1 MTSSC
6 FQVVYGITAVRDDQ
20 TRERERSRTSSPT
33 PRRRSPTS
41 VTFLSPK
48 ITHNSCPMRI
58 SWYISKTTHA
68 TLNYIIIY
76 ASTRV
81 FSMYGLQRITLQ
93 QADGT
98 WKSDPKTKKWR
109 TSLTRCLCVRGRQ
122 QSRSFLI
129 FPVEKH
135 LKESRCI
142 WSTTG
147 YRLYS
152 PVNGCS

>member
-6 FQVVYGITAVRDDQ
+6 FQVAYGITAVRDDQ
-20 TRERERSRTSSPT
+20 TRERERSKTSSQT
-33 PRRRSPTS
+33 LHRRSPTS
-41 VTFLSPK
+41 VTFLSPE

-81 FSMYGLQRITLQ
+81 FSMYGLQRITLS

-98 WKSDPKTKKWR
+98 WRSDPKTKKLR
-109 TSLTRCLCVRGRQ
+109 TSLTLYLCARDKLQIRC
-122 QSRSFLI
+122 FLI
-129 FPVEKH
+129 FPVEKY
-135 LKESRCI
+135 LKENRCI
-142 WSTTG
+142 WSTIG
-147 YRLYS
+147 CRLYS
-152 PVNGCS
+152 PINEFS